1 MLKNYKNSQLN
12 SVKCLKETN
21 FLNKPAANLFM

>member
-1 MLKNYKNSQLN
+1 MLKNYKNSELN

-21 FLNKPAANLFM
+21 FHNEPAAKLFM